1 MLFETAVAQTT
12 SVSCYEST
20 GNLLLN
26 VNKVFLAVQKLSDEN
41 LTLGRGSI
49 FGFFDG
55 KAKNFRNSV
64 HACLKYSYSGIYCE
78 HRN

>member
-1 MLFETAVAQTT
+1 MLSETAVAQTT

-49 FGFFDG
+49 FGFFSM
-55 KAKNFRNSV
+55 AKQKIFV
-64 HACLKYSYSGIYCE
+64 TVFMPV
-78 HRN
+78 